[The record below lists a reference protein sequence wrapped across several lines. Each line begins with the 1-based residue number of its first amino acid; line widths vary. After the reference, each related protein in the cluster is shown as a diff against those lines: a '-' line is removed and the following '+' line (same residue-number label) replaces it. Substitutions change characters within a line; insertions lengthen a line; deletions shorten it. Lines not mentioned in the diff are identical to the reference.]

1 MKKSL
6 RSFGLAFFI
15 IGAFLTIVSYFQ
27 VNIPFLSLVEE
38 NESSQKYEK
47 QITKLEN
54 ELKAAYKQI
63 EQLEEQGLTN
73 KKPAETQTTETSKK
87 TSKKDDEIV
96 HGILQ
101 IYSGITPYV
110 IGQKLEDLG
119 IVNNALEVE
128 LYLARPEYARSIQI
142 GEFDL
147 HSGMSIEEIAKIITG
162 KTQKEE

>member
-15 IGAFLTIVSYFQ
+15 IGAFLAVVSYFQ
-27 VNIPFLSLVEE
+27 VSIPFMSFAEE
-38 NESSQKYEK
+38 NQSSQKYEK

-54 ELKAAYKQI
+54 ELKEANKQI
-63 EQLEEQGLTN
+63 KQLEKQDFN
-73 KKPAETQTTETSKK
+73 KDRVENENAETPNK
-87 TSKKDDEIV
+87 TSKDDEVV
-96 HGILQ
+96 HGTLQ

-110 IGQKLEDLG
+110 IGQKLEDLR

-128 LYLARPEYARSIQI
+128 LYLARPEYSRSIQI

-162 KTQKEE
+162 KTQNEE